1 MPATLVPTPALELLA
16 AAAVRCSD
24 AAVRLYQVIAA
35 DYPSSLE
42 RRPSQ
47 LLRDAGVT
55 AADLDH
61 LLAMAGFADTDE
73 LRLLAGRESNRR
85 LSVPDLR
92 FTSRAAAPGDRAVL
106 RRIAAEEQDNL
117 ARTLG
122 GFMSNGALEL
132 AATSILTARRRW
144 VLGDL
149 KSSGY
154 ASTLAAV
161 LRTTLR
167 DVSLIQ
173 PASGSA
179 VNAIIDAHPNDVLI
193 AYNFR
198 RYSRTTLAVAREFH
212 ELGATVIALTD
223 SYSRP
228 IGAFATHVLAVDT
241 RSESH
246 SHSPTAV
253 TATGHILAALA
264 AAGAKGAGRRDRRRV
279 ELSEKL
285 GCYADPDP
293 GLEQTDPDQ
302 MGPDATPPPAPFRL
316 SRPVPY
322 RRTGTLPTAAA
333 DPPHP
338 QHQESP
344 RT

>member
-1 MPATLVPTPALELLA
+1 MSSTLVPTPTLELLA

-24 AAVRLYQVIAA
+24 AAVRLYQVIAE

-47 LLRDAGVT
+47 LLLAAGVT
-55 AADLDH
+55 SADLDH

-73 LRLLAGRESNRR
+73 LRSRAGRESNRR

-92 FTSRAAAPGDRAVL
+92 FTSRETEPGDRAAL

-122 GFMSNGALEL
+122 ALLSNGALEL
-132 AATSILTARRRW
+132 AAASVLAGRRRW

-154 ASTLAAV
+154 ASTLAAA

-173 PASGSA
+173 PAAGA
-179 VNAIIDAHPNDVLI
+179 GVNAIIDAHPNDVLI

-198 RYSRTTLAVAREFH
+198 RYSRITLAVAQEFH
-212 ELGATVIALTD
+212 ELGSTVIALTD
-223 SYSRP
+223 SYSSP
-228 IGAFATHVLAVDT
+228 ISAFATHVLAVDT

-253 TATGHILAALA
+253 AATGHILAALA
-264 AAGAKGAGRRDRRRV
+264 SAGAKGAGRRDRRRV

-285 GCYADPDP
+285 GCYAEP
-293 GLEQTDPDQ
+293 ESE
-302 MGPDATPPPAPFRL
+302 PAP
-316 SRPVPY
+316 
-322 RRTGTLPTAAA
+322 
-333 DPPHP
+333 
-338 QHQESP
+338 
-344 RT
+344 